1 MNKICGLL
9 DLGRISYP
17 DAWELQHNMVAE
29 RRRNER
35 EDVLLLVEHDPVYT
49 IGRAGSRSNIL
60 VTEEDLA
67 AAGIAVFEVDR
78 GGDITFH
85 GPGQIVGYPILDLTQ
100 HGKDL
105 HSYVRRLEEVII
117 LTMEEYGITGYR
129 EPGLTGV
136 WTEQGKI
143 AAIGVG
149 VKGWVSMHGFS
160 LNVMPDMNYF
170 RMIHPCG
177 ITDRPV
183 TSMHDLGIIVG
194 ADAVKEKLIR
204 HFGEVFNLKFVP
216 VRSSEYG
223 DITARMAQN

>member
-35 EDVLLLVEHDPVYT
+35 EDVLLLLEHDPVYT
-49 IGRAGSRSNIL
+49 IGRAGSRSNII
-60 VTEEDLA
+60 VPEADLA
-67 AAGIAVFEVDR
+67 DAGIPVFEVDR

-85 GPGQIVGYPILDLTQ
+85 GPGQVVGYPILDLSR

-105 HSYVRRLEEVII
+105 HKYVRQLEEVII
-117 LTMEEYGITGYR
+117 LTIGEYGITGYR

-136 WTEQGKI
+136 WTDKGKI

-183 TSMHDLGIIVG
+183 ASMRDLGAFAGIT
-194 ADAVKEKLIR
+194 DVKEKLIQ
-204 HFGEVFNLKFVP
+204 HFGEVFDLKFVP
-216 VRSSEYG
+216 VRSSEHG
-223 DITARMAQN
+223 DVTARVAQN